1 MIKAVIFDLDG
12 TISDFNLDY
21 KAMRAEIR
29 GYLLDAGVPVSILKT
44 SGPVSDI
51 LERIIVYFKRYGLS
65 EETLGRIQKTV
76 WTIAE
81 NHELTAASTTD
92 LIPGVK
98 ETLRTLK
105 RSGFKLGLCT
115 LNGKKSMDKILNRFK
130 IKELFDSAI
139 PREEANYVKPNPEH
153 LKIVLGELEV
163 MPNEA
168 IAVGDSIRDIQAA
181 KEINLIAVGF
191 PSGISPENQLI
202 QSGANYIITS
212 ITDMPKLIKSINA
225 QKC

>member
-29 GYLLDAGVPVSILKT
+29 GYLLDAGLPASILKT
-44 SGPVSDI
+44 NGPVSDI
-51 LERIIVYFKRYGLS
+51 MERIIVYFKRHDHS

-92 LIPGVK
+92 LIPSVK

-139 PREEANYVKPNPEH
+139 PREKANCVKPNPEH
-153 LKIVLGELEV
+153 LKVVLGELEV

-191 PSGISPENQLI
+191 PSGIYPEKQLK